1 MTVKNLSTNF
11 ANTSTD
17 TPEVV
22 FTATNPVKI
31 DAFTVVNNSQVNA
44 SFQAYIVP
52 NGETAQNPQIP
63 FQIVVWGEN
72 KLGIGIVNQVV
83 PEGGTIQVES
93 SALNS
98 LYFTISGREIEE
110 S

>member
-11 ANTSTD
+11 VNTSID
-17 TPEVV
+17 TPQVV

-31 DAFTVVNNSQVNA
+31 DAFTATNNSTVNA
-44 SFQAYIVP
+44 SYQAYIVP
-52 NGETAQNPQIP
+52 SGESANNPVIP
-63 FQIVVWGEN
+63 FEIVVWGEN